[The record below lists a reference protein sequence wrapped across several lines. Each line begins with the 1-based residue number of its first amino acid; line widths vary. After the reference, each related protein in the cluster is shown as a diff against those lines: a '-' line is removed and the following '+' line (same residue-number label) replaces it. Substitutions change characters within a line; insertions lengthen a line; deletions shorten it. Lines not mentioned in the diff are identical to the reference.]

1 MLSKGKRDLTKYSNC
16 VLLIITRGY
25 SFMKLQNYLEQ
36 NDFANKLAISTNETF
51 RCKIH
56 LKTKHK
62 KIHICSNEKFTL
74 FPLEYS
80 TF

>member
-1 MLSKGKRDLTKYSNC
+1 MLSKGRRDLIKYSNC

-25 SFMKLQNYLEQ
+25 SFIKLQNYLEQ
-36 NDFANKLAISTNETF
+36 NDFANILAISTNETF

-62 KIHICSNEKFTL
+62 KKSYLYK
-74 FPLEYS
+74 
-80 TF
+80 